1 MKATLDGSYFKP
13 APEGSP
19 IGTPGQLVFR
29 YKVSGTVTELATYKK
44 VQGPE
49 HYRETDDKFK
59 TPLWFTVNPLPKQV
73 VLGISRAAEGKTSKV
88 FADNSELERL
98 KLLAIAYP
106 NLAADINLQMKA
118 ILFAAPATVSAPAK
132 VADATTADL
141 GG

>member
-13 APEGSP
+13 AKDGSP
-19 IGTPGQLVFR
+19 AGTPGQLVFR
-29 YKVSGTVTELATYKK
+29 YKVSGTKAELDAYKK
-44 VQGPE
+44 AQGVDN
-49 HYRETDDKFK
+49 YRETDDKFK

-73 VLGISRAAEGKTSKV
+73 TLGITVAKDGKPAKV

-106 NLAADINLQMKA
+106 NLAADINLQMRA

-132 VADATTADL
+132 VSETAAPADL
-141 GG
+141 T